1 MSNYRG
7 ATRPSIVRRLE
18 VCTRKR
24 CCGAVRWHCQS
35 GHCDR
40 QSGRPTMQHMAR
52 QFHFI
57 SGLPRSGST
66 LLGAVLRQ
74 NPRFSAGMMSPIGS
88 LLGALQTHFSAG
100 SEFGPVVEVDLRR
113 RLLRGLFESYYGDR
127 AAGGVVFDS
136 NRAWC
141 ARLPA
146 IKDLYPGAKVIACVR
161 NVAWVMDS
169 IERLYRANPFEN
181 TKLFNDDVERN
192 TVYSRVETLAQGG
205 RLALALVGL
214 MPVRLTVLAP
224 AEVVP
229 AEPFLVR
236 APLDGVIDHFNVR
249 PNQTVAAGD
258 PLFDLDTTTLRAHS
272 SVAHKAYDV
281 ASEEYRQAAQG
292 AVTDE
297 RRKLEMVERRGEL
310 EEKALEME
318 YSQQLLDRVLVKAA
332 RDGVAVFADAE
343 DWQGR
348 AVSIGERKRAKIR
361 VDAAAP
367 DATEEDKAAAQSSV
381 MK

>member
-141 ARLPA
+141 ARLPS

-236 APLDGVIDHFNVR
+236 APLDGC
-249 PNQTVAAGD
+249 VASATSGQNARRKMRD
-258 PLFDLDTTTLRAHS
+258 FELLRAPRRR
-272 SVAHKAYDV
+272 
-281 ASEEYRQAAQG
+281 SE
-292 AVTDE
+292 VDDE
-297 RRKLEMVERRGEL
+297 TGTSTI
-310 EEKALEME
+310 
-318 YSQQLLDRVLVKAA
+318 Y
-332 RDGVAVFADAE
+332 
-343 DWQGR
+343 GR
-348 AVSIGERKRAKIR
+348 AETGDLEGGGPTRGDRERGVPTPCLGGIGLLSLAGGGPGRLGGSAEARRA
-361 VDAAAP
+361 AYAP
-367 DATEEDKAAAQSSV
+367 QG
-381 MK
+381 